1 MREEIRMDEEI
12 LRKRRSRGRCDMSA
26 IERPRG
32 VNVSIVAIV
41 VAMLLPLASDARAQ
55 AGDVNEDWR
64 HGTTLAGF
72 VGAGSPFAGVDPAL
86 GLSLGW
92 EMKPWLGFEGRGT
105 WFPAPDGVS
114 AFAAAVSTRVAF
126 DSARPVLPY
135 ASAGV
140 GFYRATFDSPASSA
154 TPRFYRRRMGEAGLL
169 GRTFDDLL
177 LTAGAGAEVFLSRH
191 VALRPELTVM
201 VVASRSDA
209 RAVPVFGV
217 QMAYHFESHP
227 ITP

>member
-1 MREEIRMDEEI
+1 MA
-12 LRKRRSRGRCDMSA
+12 A
-26 IERPRG
+26 IESARTA
-32 VNVSIVAIV
+32 NVSSAVIV
-41 VAMLLPLASDARAQ
+41 VALLLALPWDAQ
-55 AGDVNEDWR
+55 AQASVVNEEWR

-105 WFPAPDGVS
+105 WFLAPDGAS
-114 AFAAAVSTRVAF
+114 AFAAAFSTRIAF

-140 GFYRATFDSPASSA
+140 GFYRATFDMPASNA
-154 TPRFYRRRMGEAGLL
+154 MPRFYRRRLGEAGLL

-177 LTAGAGAEVFLSRH
+177 LTVGGGAEVFLSRH

-201 VVASRSDA
+201 MVTARSDV
-209 RAVPVFGV
+209 RAIPVFGV

>member
-1 MREEIRMDEEI
+1 
-12 LRKRRSRGRCDMSA
+12 MSA
-26 IERPRG
+26 IKRAQAVR
-32 VNVSIVAIV
+32 VSTVAIV
-41 VAMLLPLASDARAQ
+41 IAMLLTLSSDARGQ
-55 AGDVNEDWR
+55 ASVVNEEWR

-72 VGAGSPFAGVDPAL
+72 VGAGSAFAGVDPAL

-92 EMKPWLGFEGRGT
+92 EMKPWIGFEGRGT
-105 WFPAPDGVS
+105 WFPAPEGAS
-114 AFAAAVSTRVAF
+114 AFAVALNTRIAF

-140 GFYRATFDSPASSA
+140 GFYRATFDASASNA
-154 TPRFYRRRMGEAGLL
+154 VPRFYRRKMGEAGLL

-201 VVASRSDA
+201 VVARSSDA
-209 RAVPVFGV
+209 RAIPVFGV
-217 QMAYHFESHP
+217 QVAYHFESHP

>member
-1 MREEIRMDEEI
+1 VIVIAI
-12 LRKRRSRGRCDMSA
+12 LLA
-26 IERPRG
+26 
-32 VNVSIVAIV
+32 
-41 VAMLLPLASDARAQ
+41 LPWDARGQ
-55 AGDVNEDWR
+55 ASGVNEDWR

-72 VGAGSPFAGVDPAL
+72 VGGGSPFSGVDPAL

-105 WFPAPDGVS
+105 WFPTPDGMS
-114 AFAAAVSTRVAF
+114 AFAAALSTRIAF

-140 GFYRATFDSPASSA
+140 GFYRATFDTPAGNA
-154 TPRFYRRRMGEAGLL
+154 MPRFYRRRMGDGGLL
-169 GRTFDDLL
+169 GRTFDDFL
-177 LTAGAGAEVFLSRH
+177 LTAGVGAEVFLSRH

-201 VVASRSDA
+201 VVTARSDA
-209 RAVPVFGV
+209 RAIPVFGV
-217 QMAYHFESHP
+217 QAAYHFESHP

>member
-1 MREEIRMDEEI
+1 
-12 LRKRRSRGRCDMSA
+12 MSA
-26 IERPRG
+26 IERPRTAR
-32 VNVSIVAIV
+32 VSSAAIV
-41 VAMLLPLASDARAQ
+41 VAVLLALPWDLRAQ
-55 AGDVNEDWR
+55 ASVVNEEWR

-72 VGAGSPFAGVDPAL
+72 VGAASPFSSVDPAL

-92 EMKPWLGFEGRGT
+92 ETKPWLGFEGRGT

-114 AFAAAVSTRVAF
+114 AFGVAFSTRIAF

-140 GFYRATFDSPASSA
+140 GFYRATFDTSASN
-154 TPRFYRRRMGEAGLL
+154 TMPRFYRRRMGEAGLL

-177 LTAGAGAEVFLSRH
+177 LTVGAGTEVFLSRH

-201 VVASRSDA
+201 LITTRSDA
-209 RAVPVFGV
+209 RAVPAFGV
-217 QMAYHFESHP
+217 HMAYHFESHP

>member
-1 MREEIRMDEEI
+1 MT
-12 LRKRRSRGRCDMSA
+12 A
-26 IERPRG
+26 TERARITS
-32 VNVSIVAIV
+32 VSSSVIV
-41 VAMLLPLASDARAQ
+41 VVVLLALPWDARAQ
-55 AGDVNEDWR
+55 ASVVNEEWR

-92 EMKPWLGFEGRGT
+92 EMRPWLGLEGRGT
-105 WFPAPDGVS
+105 WFPAPDGAS
-114 AFAAAVSTRVAF
+114 AFAASFGARMAF
-126 DSARPVLPY
+126 ESARPILPF

-140 GFYRATFDSPASSA
+140 GFYRATFDMPASNA
-154 TPRFYRRRMGEAGLL
+154 MPRFYRRRMAEAGLL

-177 LTAGAGAEVFLSRH
+177 LTVGAGAEVFLSRH

-201 VVASRSDA
+201 MVAARSDA
-209 RAVPVFGV
+209 WAVPVFGV
-217 QMAYHFESHP
+217 HMAYHFESHP